1 MTKIRSRLRTF
12 ASSGLGAAY
21 SDQYTTQAVYGSLEY
36 LSQNFQW
43 PRTAYM
49 SKYEKAFG
57 QQDINCFYKLQYS
70 CKKIEL
76 AFSQLQQYAQ
86 AKANSSSSEVIKAAM
101 DSFLKVCSNKD
112 CDDAVRFVMSAM
124 NGGDLNS
131 NFDDNIGC
139 DMAELLQR
147 GAPA

>member
-1 MTKIRSRLRTF
+1 
-12 ASSGLGAAY
+12 
-21 SDQYTTQAVYGSLEY
+21 
-36 LSQNFQW
+36 
-43 PRTAYM
+43 M